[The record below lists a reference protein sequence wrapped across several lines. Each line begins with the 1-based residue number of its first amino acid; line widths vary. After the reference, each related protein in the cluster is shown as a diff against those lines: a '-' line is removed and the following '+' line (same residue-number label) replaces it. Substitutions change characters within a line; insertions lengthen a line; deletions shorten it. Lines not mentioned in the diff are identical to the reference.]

1 MFAHHGQGLC
11 VCALAVWCPSWPQLR
26 KHYARLRRSCI
37 YCRMTLIR
45 FYSFGLM
52 FEFDVLTVRGQTCG
66 TQAFYDFELLLLQ
79 LTGPPYIFSSSWIGR
94 HLVANSSNSFSI
106 YPLFFGGCVL
116 HRLHALSSS
125 SGHQTRQIFSPF
137 IYLLLFF
144 SSLFVFSYLF
154 WQERVLLGGKL
165 MACFMI
171 PDKGGDVRRNEND
184 EREKQKGKRWRK
196 VWVLVVRTRTFEGKG
211 AKKLGWYGISWC
223 PRRVLMM
230 TIDRLLPTTHMTL
243 ILFSCVLNYS

>member
-26 KHYARLRRSCI
+26 KHYARLRRSCM

-66 TQAFYDFELLLLQ
+66 TQAFYDFELLLLLLQ

-125 SGHQTRQIFSPF
+125 SGYKTRQIFSPP
-137 IYLLLFF
+137 
-144 SSLFVFSYLF
+144 FSYF
-154 WQERVLLGGKL
+154 RIYFDKKEFCSVESWWRVLWFQTRAATCVETKT
-165 MACFMI
+165 MSVKSKKE
-171 PDKGGDVRRNEND
+171 KGG
-184 EREKQKGKRWRK
+184 EKC
-196 VWVLVVRTRTFEGKG
+196 E
-211 AKKLGWYGISWC
+211 S
-223 PRRVLMM
+223 
-230 TIDRLLPTTHMTL
+230 
-243 ILFSCVLNYS
+243 

>member
-1 MFAHHGQGLC
+1 
-11 VCALAVWCPSWPQLR
+11 
-26 KHYARLRRSCI
+26 
-37 YCRMTLIR
+37 MTLIR

-66 TQAFYDFELLLLQ
+66 TQAFYDFELLLLLQ
-79 LTGPPYIFSSSWIGR
+79 LTGPPYIFELLNRPPSRRQQFQLFFYLPPIFWGMRPPSFACFVFVIGIQD
-94 HLVANSSNSFSI
+94 SSNI
-106 YPLFFGGCVL
+106 
-116 HRLHALSSS
+116 
-125 SGHQTRQIFSPF
+125 
-137 IYLLLFF
+137 F

-154 WQERVLLGGKL
+154 WQERVRLGGKL
-165 MACFMI
+165 MTCFMI

-211 AKKLGWYGISWC
+211 GKKLGWYGISWC